1 MKIGFLIYGSL
12 DAITGG
18 NIYDR
23 ELRSVLQDLGHSTE
37 ILPITRH
44 TYYRNV
50 LHNFTGVLVDKI
62 KTAHLDL
69 LLEDELVHPSLFYL
83 NHWIRSR
90 FHIPIVAIV
99 HNLTTYSSERP
110 GGHCLSRKLEQWYLK
125 SLDGYIGVSEKTLN
139 QVQSMVGH
147 KSPSTIAY
155 PAGNRFGVEI
165 SENQVL
171 QRSKQP
177 GPLRILFLGNI
188 TPNKQ
193 LDVLLKTI
201 KSLPLDSF
209 TLDVIGQF
217 GRNSDYQVRC
227 TQLVQQYNLQ
237 DSVHFYGSINGL
249 AKMIKILEKSHVLVL
264 PSQSEGFPIVMM
276 EAAGFGI
283 PSVITSE
290 SAADEFI
297 QHTVNGFLVN
307 PSDVNAIAEYLQLLH
322 SDRDYLAEVSVAAL
336 QGYHRHTTWNETGQ
350 KVNQFLTQSSGGK
363 AE

>member
-37 ILPITRH
+37 ILPITQH

-50 LHNFTGVLVDKI
+50 LHNFTGTLVDKI

-69 LLEDELVHPSLFYL
+69 LLEDELVHPALFYL

-99 HNLTTYSSERP
+99 HNLTTYSNERP
-110 GGHCLSRKLEQWYLK
+110 RVHFLSRKLEQWYLK
-125 SLDGYIGVSEKTLN
+125 SLDGYIGVSKKSLN

-147 KSPSTIAY
+147 KMPSTFAN

-177 GPLRILFLGNI
+177 GSLRILFLGNI

-193 LDVLLKTI
+193 LDVLLKALKTL
-201 KSLPLDSF
+201 SRDSF
-209 TLDVIGQF
+209 VLDVIGKF
-217 GRNSDYQVRC
+217 GRNSDYQMLC
-227 TQLVQQYNLQ
+227 NHLVQQYHLQ
-237 DSVHFYGSINGL
+237 DSVHFYGLIKDRE
-249 AKMIKILEKSHVLVL
+249 KMAKILEKAHVLVL
-264 PSQSEGFPIVMM
+264 PSQSEGFPIVMV
-276 EAAGFGI
+276 EAADFGN
-283 PSVITSE
+283 PSVVTSE

-297 QHTVNGFLVN
+297 QHKVNGFLVK

-336 QGYHRHTTWNETGQ
+336 QRYHTHPTWRETGQ
-350 KVNQFLTQSSGGK
+350 KVNQFLKQFSEGK
-363 AE
+363 TE